1 MRTGEDTPAVAVIG
15 VAFELPGCA
24 DWESLTALLRHGRD
38 AMRRFPAT
46 RAAATG
52 VTRSATDRD
61 GGWLDDITGFDY
73 RYFGLSKAEAEL
85 IDPRQRRMLQLAC
98 RAIGH
103 AGYAQG
109 ELAETNTAVVVGGY
123 GGPHPSLSDLLPAA
137 DRRLGPATTGSLH
150 AYAAGRIA
158 YHLDL
163 RGAAQVVDTACSSFL
178 VALHE
183 ARWKVARGECDSALV
198 GGYELVLGA
207 LPQHGSDGMG
217 VLSAVDRCRPFDA
230 GADGT
235 TYGEGGGFVLLKR
248 LDAAL
253 RDGDTVYAVLRG
265 SAVNQDARRGAGLTA
280 PSPQAQTEVITAALR
295 DAGISAGAIS
305 YVEAHGTGTKIG
317 DPIEIQGLI
326 DAYAGIEGRG
336 PAVSSVKANLGHL
349 GCMAG
354 FAGLVRI
361 IAQFR
366 AEEIFPTAHFEQPNP
381 LLGLASAPLRLADRR
396 EPWPSTSTRYAAVSS
411 FGLSGTNAHV
421 IVAAPD
427 PLPDNDVAAADAQVV
442 VLSARDSAGL
452 RAQVQRLHD
461 QVTADPAGFDLAAA
475 AEVLSVGRAH
485 FAHRHAW
492 VVHDA
497 KELLDRLTDSLAAP
511 PEDRSAS
518 PDPAPVVVALGD
530 PGDVT
535 AEDLLTV
542 ADAFPGVA
550 EFVAE
555 AERHVAA
562 ANWTSAQRGLVWL
575 LGAHRVLADAGI
587 TADLLLSHGVGATAA
602 RVLRGDDDL
611 SAALAADPG
620 TPTPPNA
627 ETLRT
632 VLADLAD
639 PVIIDLAPGSALSA
653 LLAAE
658 PATTVE
664 STPVHALCRLYLAGH
679 QIDWRRVLGRAPR
692 RRLELPVAPLAE
704 VHCWPTVT
712 EAIALAAAPTADT
725 SIAAVFGA
733 STTTASAA
741 PVAPSATQ
749 TPAVSVAPTAAA
761 SATPTTP
768 ATPAAPYA
776 AASATPTPTASA
788 TSIAAAPTP
797 LDSATA
803 ESVADIVLALAREVL
818 KEPEVV
824 PSDDFFDIGGTSLN
838 GAQLVARINE
848 RFGTDLG
855 VLDLYDYPDLAGTAA
870 AVAELV
876 GETASTPT
884 DNEPTAVP
892 APNIPLSENTP
903 PPDEGPLSGQQLAI
917 WAADQLDP
925 DTGAYNVP
933 AALLLDGAVD
943 TAALTARLQAVVARH
958 PMLRARIVN
967 SPTGPRQ
974 AIAPADETRV
984 ALTETALELTDRT
997 AAESREELL
1006 DRLRDL
1012 VAEPLPPDGP
1022 PGRYQLVR
1030 AQFRDGDQQI
1040 LLLTFHHLFVDGWS
1054 WGLLFAELGSE
1065 PGTLPVPERRYLDYV
1080 TDQHALLDGPTGAEL
1095 TTFWSEY
1102 LSSTRYVPLPVDQD
1116 AGETSVGTKES
1127 ALPIDSDRA
1136 TRLRELARRER
1147 CTLHTV
1153 LLTAWMTLLR
1163 QLTGEQDVCVAVPA
1177 AGRKPIDEPVVGNY
1191 ATTLVVRARVQP
1203 EQSITA
1209 LLTAVRTASLQAL
1222 DHQDLPTDRLRRIA
1236 RPNSADPLA
1245 ATMFTVTSGVEPLR
1259 QLGPEGPAVELLD
1272 VGQGGAA
1279 FPIAVTVLEY
1289 GSQLRCRVQY
1299 DPTMFRADTIHT
1311 WFDSY
1316 HALLDRLAAL
1326 DPNTPVHT
1334 LSIGIAPAARQVPA
1348 AAQDIDTSTA
1358 TAHVAPNSALQ
1369 EQLCELWSRYLRRD
1383 RVGIEDDFFDLGG
1396 DSISAI
1402 AIAAEA
1408 GANGIAVRPRAIL
1421 RLRTVA
1427 AVAKTIPERETG
1439 SATTAPAS
1447 IEAEAHTTVD
1457 PTPPQLEFLSRG
1469 VPNPDYWNH
1478 GVRYTLR
1485 RDIDTATVERAV
1497 QALADRH
1504 PVLHAHLRSVEG
1516 RWQLLT
1522 IGAPPGITE
1531 FNVTATDPV
1540 DLERQIHN
1548 AATEL
1553 HSTLSLSDGPVC
1565 RAGMFHT
1572 PTGHD
1577 DQLVLV
1583 IHHTMVDLYSW
1594 NILTEDLSALLA
1606 GTSTAELPSP
1616 SASYFEWARR
1626 LADLIRTRPDT
1637 LDAGYWLD
1645 RSWGDGM
1652 QLRPVAGDSFG
1663 IEGNTGELVT
1673 EFPTPALVSGL
1684 SRSEQ
1689 LLAALG
1695 VAMQRWLKVRG
1706 GEVAIQL
1713 VGHGRED
1720 LFDDLDLGRTVGFF
1734 NTTYPFALG
1743 LPGRRTRADH
1753 AAFVAAQLR
1762 SVPGHGFDFEPLRRF
1777 HPDAAVRTALDQIRT
1792 PDVLFS
1798 FWGTPAFLSDERDG
1812 ALTGAD
1818 NELVGRD
1825 RPADLPRPAALEV
1838 YPRLVADRVRVQWRY
1853 SGELFTPERILALAE
1868 AFGAASAGPVSPSHQ
1883 NTGVAR

>member
-1 MRTGEDTPAVAVIG
+1 MKTGEDTPAVAVIG

-103 AGYAQG
+103 AGYAQA
-109 ELAETNTAVVVGGY
+109 ELAGTNTAVMVGGY

-230 GADGT
+230 DADGT

-248 LDAAL
+248 LDGAL

-295 DAGISAGAIS
+295 EAGISAGAIG

-361 IAQFR
+361 LAQFR

-381 LLGLASAPLRLADRR
+381 LLDLTSAPLRLADRR
-396 EPWPSTSTRYAAVSS
+396 EPWPSASTRYAAVSS

-427 PLPDNDVAAADAQVV
+427 PLPDRDVAAPGAQVV

-452 RAQVQRLHD
+452 RAQVQLLHD
-461 QVTADPAGFDLAAA
+461 QVAADPAGFDLAAV
-475 AEVLSVGRAH
+475 AEVLSVGREH

-511 PEDRSAS
+511 PAERSAP

-530 PGDVT
+530 ADDVT
-535 AEDLLTV
+535 AEDLRTV
-542 ADAFPGVA
+542 ADAFPGFAEVVA
-550 EFVAE
+550 GSETL
-555 AERHVAA
+555 VAA
-562 ANWTSAQRGLVWL
+562 ADWTSAQRGLVWL
-575 LGAHRVLADAGI
+575 LGAHRVLTDAGI
-587 TADLLLSHGVGATAA
+587 TAELLLSHGVGATAA
-602 RVLRGDDDL
+602 RVLRGDDNL

-632 VLADLAD
+632 VLAGLTD
-639 PVIIDLAPGSALSA
+639 PVIVDLAPGSALSA
-653 LLAAE
+653 LLSADPAA
-658 PATTVE
+658 TVA
-664 STPVHALCRLYLAGH
+664 STPAHALCRLYLAGH
-679 QIDWRRVLGRAPR
+679 QVDWRRVIGRPPR
-692 RRLELPVAPLAE
+692 RRIELPVAPLAE
-704 VHCWPTVT
+704 VHCWPTVA
-712 EAIALAAAPTADT
+712 EPLAATSGAP
-725 SIAAVFGA
+725 IGAATTPSVA
-733 STTTASAA
+733 TTTASSM
-741 PVAPSATQ
+741 V
-749 TPAVSVAPTAAA
+749 AA
-761 SATPTTP
+761 SGASTIATSAATATPT
-768 ATPAAPYA
+768 
-776 AASATPTPTASA
+776 
-788 TSIAAAPTP
+788 AAAPTP
-797 LDSATA
+797 LDSAPT

-876 GETASTPT
+876 GETPSTPT
-884 DNEPTAVP
+884 DSAPTTVP
-892 APNIPLSENTP
+892 APSTALCENAP

-943 TAALTARLQAVVARH
+943 TNALTARLQAVVARH
-958 PMLRARIVN
+958 PMLRTRIVN
-967 SPTGPRQ
+967 SPNGPRQ
-974 AIAPADETRV
+974 VTTPLDETRV
-984 ALTETALELTDRT
+984 ALTETVLEPTDRT
-997 AAESREELL
+997 AAESREELQ
-1006 DRLRDL
+1006 DRLREL
-1012 VAEPLPPDGP
+1012 VAAPLPPDGP

-1030 AQFRDGDQQI
+1030 ARFRDGDQQI

-1054 WGLLFAELGSE
+1054 WRLLFAELAGE

-1080 TDQHALLDGPTGAEL
+1080 ADQHALLDGPTGTEL
-1095 TTFWSEY
+1095 TEFWSEY
-1102 LSSTRYVPLPVDQD
+1102 LSGTRYVPLPVDQD
-1116 AGETSVGTKES
+1116 AGETSHGTKET

-1191 ATTLVVRARVQP
+1191 ATTLVVRATVQP

-1209 LLTAVRTASLQAL
+1209 LLTAVRTASLRAL

-1299 DPTMFRADTIHT
+1299 DPTMFRPDTIQA

-1334 LSIGIAPAARQVPA
+1334 LSIGITPAARRVPA
-1348 AAQDIDTSTA
+1348 AAPDIDTPTA
-1358 TAHVAPNSALQ
+1358 TAHVAPNNALQ

-1408 GANGIAVRPRAIL
+1408 GANGIALRPRAIL

-1427 AVAKTIPERETG
+1427 AVAETIAERDTD
-1439 SATTAPAS
+1439 SATTALAPVA
-1447 IEAEAHTTVD
+1447 AEAHSTVD
-1457 PTPPQLEFLSRG
+1457 PTPPQLEFLGRG

-1504 PVLHAHLRSVEG
+1504 PVLHAQLRSVEAG
-1516 RWQLLT
+1516 WQLLT
-1522 IGAPPGITE
+1522 TGAPPAITE
-1531 FNVTATDPV
+1531 FDFTAADPV
-1540 DLERQIHN
+1540 DLEHQIHD

-1572 PTGHD
+1572 PAGHD

-1606 GTSTAELPSP
+1606 GTSTTELPTP
-1616 SASYFEWARR
+1616 SASYFAWARR
-1626 LADLIRTRPDT
+1626 LADLVRTRPDT

-1645 RSWGDGM
+1645 RTWGDGM
-1652 QLRPVAGDSFG
+1652 QLRAVAGDSFG

-1673 EFPTPALVSGL
+1673 EFPAPALVSGL

-1695 VAMQRWLKVRG
+1695 AAMQHWLDVRG
-1706 GEVAIQL
+1706 GEIAVQL

-1743 LPGRRTRADH
+1743 LPGRRTPADH

-1762 SVPGHGFDFEPLRRF
+1762 SVPGRGFDFEPLRRF

-1825 RPADLPRPAALEV
+1825 RPADMPRPAAIEV

-1853 SGELFTPERILALAE
+1853 SGELFTPDRILALAE
-1868 AFGAASAGPVSPSHQ
+1868 AFGAASAVPVPPSHQ

>member
-103 AGYAQG
+103 AGYAQA
-109 ELAETNTAVVVGGY
+109 ELAGTNTAVVVGGY

-183 ARWKVARGECDSALV
+183 ARWKVARAECDSALV

-230 GADGT
+230 NADGT

-295 DAGISAGAIS
+295 DAGIAAGAIG

-354 FAGLVRI
+354 FAGLVRV

-381 LLGLASAPLRLADRR
+381 LLDLTSAPLRLADRR

-427 PLPDNDVAAADAQVV
+427 PLPDTDLAAPGAQVV

-461 QVTADPAGFDLAAA
+461 QVVADPAGFDLAAA

-485 FAHRHAW
+485 FMHRHAW

-542 ADAFPGVA
+542 AGAFPGFADV
-550 EFVAE
+550 VAE
-555 AERHVAA
+555 AERFVAREY
-562 ANWTSAQRGLVWL
+562 WTPAQRGLVWL
-575 LGAHRVLADAGI
+575 LGAHRVLTDAGI
-587 TADLLLSHGVGATAA
+587 TVELLLSHGVGATAA
-602 RVLRGDDDL
+602 RVLRGDDNL
-611 SAALAADPG
+611 PAALAADPG

-632 VLADLAD
+632 VLAGLAD

-658 PATTVE
+658 PAATVA
-664 STPVHALCRLYLAGH
+664 STPAHALCRLYLAGH
-679 QIDWRRVLGRAPR
+679 QIAWRRVLGRPPR

-704 VHCWPTVT
+704 VHCWPTVA
-712 EAIALAAAPTADT
+712 EALAAAAPIGAATAPSVAATTAPSLVAASGAPTT
-725 SIAAVFGA
+725 AASGV
-733 STTTASAA
+733 TTTA
-741 PVAPSATQ
+741 PPGPT
-749 TPAVSVAPTAAA
+749 TIPASGAQIAPTAAA
-761 SATPTTP
+761 STTPTTTGAPATPTT
-768 ATPAAPYA
+768 A
-776 AASATPTPTASA
+776 AAAMPLPPAS
-788 TSIAAAPTP
+788 T
-797 LDSATA
+797 

-884 DNEPTAVP
+884 DDEPTTDHFP
-892 APNIPLSENTP
+892 SIPLSGNAP

-943 TAALTARLQAVVARH
+943 VEALTARLQAVVARH

-967 SPTGPRQ
+967 SPNGPRQ
-974 AIAPADETRV
+974 VVTPADETRV
-984 ALTETALELTDRT
+984 ALTETVLELTVHT
-997 AAESREELL
+997 AADAREDLL
-1006 DRLRDL
+1006 DHLREL

-1030 AQFRDGDQQI
+1030 ARFRDGDQQI

-1054 WGLLFAELGSE
+1054 WGLLFAELASD

-1080 TDQHALLDGPTGAEL
+1080 TDQQALLDGPAGAEL
-1095 TTFWSEY
+1095 ATFWSEY
-1102 LSSTRYVPLPVDQD
+1102 LSGTRYVPLPVDQD
-1116 AGETSVGTKES
+1116 AGETPSGTKES

-1163 QLTGEQDVCVAVPA
+1163 QLTGEQEVCVAVPA
-1177 AGRKPIDEPVVGNY
+1177 AGRKPIDEQVVGNY
-1191 ATTLVVRARVQP
+1191 ATTLVVRATVQP

-1279 FPIAVTVLEY
+1279 FPLAVTVLEY

-1299 DPTMFRADTIHT
+1299 DPTMFRPDTIHA

-1316 HALLDRLAAL
+1316 HTLLDRLAAL
-1326 DPNTPVHT
+1326 DPNTPAHT
-1334 LSIGIAPAARQVPA
+1334 LSIGIAPAAQQVPA
-1348 AAQDIDTSTA
+1348 EVQDIDTSTA
-1358 TAHVAPNSALQ
+1358 AAHVAPNNALQ

-1408 GANGIAVRPRAIL
+1408 GTRGIALRPRAIL

-1427 AVAKTIPERETG
+1427 AVAETIPERETD
-1439 SATTAPAS
+1439 SATTAPAPV
-1447 IEAEAHTTVD
+1447 EAEAPTTVD
-1457 PTPPQLEFLSRG
+1457 PTPPQLEFLGRG

-1504 PVLHAHLRSVEG
+1504 PVLHAQLRSIEAS
-1516 RWQLLT
+1516 WQLLT
-1522 IGAPPGITE
+1522 TGAPPAVTE
-1531 FNVTATDPV
+1531 FDLTAADPV
-1540 DLERQIHN
+1540 DLEHQIHN

-1572 PTGHD
+1572 PAGHD

-1594 NILTEDLSALLA
+1594 NVLTEDLSALLTGA
-1606 GTSTAELPSP
+1606 GTAELPTP

-1652 QLRPVAGDSFG
+1652 QRRLVAGDSFG
-1663 IEGNTGELVT
+1663 IEGNTAELVT
-1673 EFPTPALVSGL
+1673 EFPAPALVSGL

-1695 VAMQRWLKVRG
+1695 AAMQHWLDMRG

-1743 LPGRRTRADH
+1743 LPGRRTPADH

-1762 SVPGHGFDFEPLRRF
+1762 SVPGRGFDFEPLRRF

-1825 RPADLPRPAALEV
+1825 RPADMPRPCALEV
-1838 YPRLVADRVRVQWRY
+1838 YPRLVADRIRVQWRY

-1868 AFGAASAGPVSPSHQ
+1868 AFGAASAVPVSPSHQ

>member
-38 AMRRFPAT
+38 AMRRFPAA
-46 RAAATG
+46 RAEATG

-103 AGYAQG
+103 AGYAQA
-109 ELAETNTAVVVGGY
+109 ELAGTNTAVVVGGY
-123 GGPHPSLSDLLPAA
+123 GGPQPSLSDLLPAA

-183 ARWKVARGECDSALV
+183 ARWKLARGECDSALV

-217 VLSAVDRCRPFDA
+217 VLSAADRCRPFDA

-280 PSPQAQTEVITAALR
+280 PSPQAQTEVVTAALR
-295 DAGISAGAIS
+295 DAGIAPGALG

-326 DAYAGIEGRG
+326 DAYAGIEGPG
-336 PAVSSVKANLGHL
+336 PAVSSVKANVGHL

-366 AEEIFPTAHFEQPNP
+366 AEEIFPTAHLEQPNP
-381 LLGLASAPLRLADRR
+381 LLDMTSAPLRLADRR
-396 EPWPSTSTRYAAVSS
+396 EPWPSAGPRYAALSS

-427 PLPDNDVAAADAQVV
+427 PLPDTTVAAPGAQVV

-452 RAQVQRLHD
+452 RAQVQHLHD
-461 QVTADPAGFDLAAA
+461 QVVADPAGFDLAAA
-475 AEVLSVGRAH
+475 AEVLSVGREH

-511 PEDRSAS
+511 PEDRSAP
-518 PDPAPVVVALGD
+518 PDPAPVVLALGD
-530 PGDVT
+530 VDNVA
-535 AEDLLTV
+535 AEDLLT
-542 ADAFPGVA
+542 AANAFPGVA
-550 EFVAE
+550 GVVAE
-555 AERHVAA
+555 AEHHVAA
-562 ANWTSAQRGLVWL
+562 VNWTPAQRGLVWL
-575 LGAHRVLADAGI
+575 LGAHQVLVDAGL
-587 TADLLLSHGVGATAA
+587 TADLLLSHGIGATAA
-602 RVLRGDDDL
+602 RVLHGDETL
-611 SAALAADPG
+611 SAALASDLGAS
-620 TPTPPNA
+620 TPPNA

-632 VLADLAD
+632 VLAGVTE
-639 PVIIDLAPGSALSA
+639 PVIVDLAPGSALSV
-653 LLAAE
+653 LLAAD
-658 PATTVE
+658 PAATVE
-664 STPVHALCRLYLAGH
+664 STPAHALCQLYLAGH
-679 QIDWRRVLGRAPR
+679 QIDWRRVLGRPPR

-704 VHCWPTVT
+704 VHCWPTVA
-712 EAIALAAAPTADT
+712 EARAATAGAPIGAATAP
-725 SIAAVFGA
+725 SVAA
-733 STTTASAA
+733 TTTAPSMVAA
-741 PVAPSATQ
+741 SD
-749 TPAVSVAPTAAA
+749 A
-761 SATPTTP
+761 SATPT
-768 ATPAAPYA
+768 AG
-776 AASATPTPTASA
+776 
-788 TSIAAAPTP
+788 APTP
-797 LDSATA
+797 PNSAPT

-876 GETASTPT
+876 GETASAPT
-884 DNEPTAVP
+884 DDEPTTVP
-892 APNIPLSENTP
+892 APSIPLSENVP
-903 PPDEGPLSGQQLAI
+903 PPDDGPLSGQQLAI
-917 WAADQLDP
+917 WAADQLEP

-933 AALLLDGAVD
+933 AALLLDGVVD
-943 TAALTARLQAVVARH
+943 TEALTARLQAVVARH

-967 SPTGPRQ
+967 SSTGPRQ
-974 AIAPADETRV
+974 VVAPADETRV
-984 ALTETALELTDRT
+984 ALIETVLELTAHT
-997 AAESREELL
+997 AAEGREELL
-1006 DRLRDL
+1006 DRLRKL
-1012 VAEPLPPDGP
+1012 VAEPLPPEGP

-1054 WGLLFAELGSE
+1054 WGLLFAELSGE
-1065 PGTLPVPERRYLDYV
+1065 PSTLPVPERRYLDYV
-1080 TDQHALLDGPTGAEL
+1080 SDQCALLDGPAGTEL
-1095 TTFWSEY
+1095 TTFWSHY
-1102 LSSTRYVPLPVDQD
+1102 LSGARYVPLPIDRR
-1116 AGETSVGTKES
+1116 AGETGDGTREA

-1136 TRLRELARRER
+1136 ARLRDLARRER

-1153 LLTAWMTLLR
+1153 LLTAWVTLIR

-1177 AGRKPIDEPVVGNY
+1177 AGRKPVDEPVVGNY
-1191 ATTLVVRARVQP
+1191 ATTLVVRTTVRP
-1203 EQSITA
+1203 DQSITA

-1299 DPTMFRADTIHT
+1299 DPTMFRADTIHA

-1316 HALLDRLAAL
+1316 HTLLDRLAAL
-1326 DPNTPVHT
+1326 DPATPVHT
-1334 LSIGIAPAARQVPA
+1334 MSIGIAPV
-1348 AAQDIDTSTA
+1348 AQRLPSLPSADTSTVA
-1358 TAHVAPNSALQ
+1358 AHIAPNSVLQ
-1369 EQLCELWSRYLRRD
+1369 EQLCALWSRYLGRA
-1383 RVGIEDDFFDLGG
+1383 RVGTADDFFDLGG

-1408 GANGIAVRPRAIL
+1408 RTNGIALRPKAIL
-1421 RLRTVA
+1421 ELRTVA
-1427 AVAKTIPERETG
+1427 AVAETVPERETV
-1439 SATTAPAS
+1439 SSTTAPVPA
-1447 IEAEAHTTVD
+1447 EPEAHTTVD

-1478 GVRYTLR
+1478 GVRYTVR
-1485 RDIDTATVERAV
+1485 RGIDTATVERAV
-1497 QALADRH
+1497 QDLADRH
-1504 PVLHAHLRSVEG
+1504 PALHAQLRSVAG

-1522 IGAPPGITE
+1522 AGAPPTITE
-1531 FNVTATDPV
+1531 FDLTTADPTD
-1540 DLERQIHN
+1540 LARRIHH

-1572 PTGHD
+1572 PAGHE

-1594 NILTEDLSALLA
+1594 NILTEDLSTLLA
-1606 GTSTAELPSP
+1606 GASTAELPAP

-1626 LADLIRTRPDT
+1626 LADLVRTRPDT
-1637 LDAGYWLD
+1637 LDATYWLD
-1645 RSWGDGM
+1645 RSWGDGR
-1652 QLRPVAGDSFG
+1652 QLRPVTADSFG
-1663 IEGNTGELVT
+1663 IEGNTGELIT
-1673 EFPTPALVSGL
+1673 EFPAPALVSGL
-1684 SRSEQ
+1684 GRAEQ

-1695 VAMQRWLKVRG
+1695 VAMQRWLDVRG
-1706 GEVAIQL
+1706 GEIAVQL

-1743 LPGRRTRADH
+1743 LPGRRTTADH

-1762 SVPGHGFDFEPLRRF
+1762 SVPGRGFDFEPLRRF
-1777 HPDAAVRTALDQIRT
+1777 HPDAAVRTALDRIRT

-1798 FWGTPAFLSDERDG
+1798 FWGTPAFLSDAGDG

-1825 RPADLPRPAALEV
+1825 RPADMPRPCAIEV
-1838 YPRLVADRVRVQWRY
+1838 YPRLVGDRVRVQWRY
-1853 SGELFTPERILALAE
+1853 SGELFTPERILALAD
-1868 AFGAASAGPVSPSHQ
+1868 AFGAALAAPLSPSNQH
-1883 NTGVAR
+1883 TGVAR